1 MYLLHIYNKYLIVI
15 LPILFI
21 ITIFLIQEYKTRL
34 RITKINTQI
43 LEKRTK
49 EINQF
54 HLQKERE
61 QKLLK
66 EAENSR
72 KKEQYIKLAD
82 LYYSG
87 IPDKYDLSGKKIKGV
102 IPDHKKT
109 IENLL
114 NAYQLGDQGSLL
126 KIAKIY
132 HHGMFGL
139 DPDLAKAETYYN
151 RVLVEIYDNDLLIEA
166 REGVRSVLEEK
177 ERESLYGWLN
187 LPKPKKENKHHKEWI
202 SKQPKQPQPQ
212 RSIWS
217 PNQQRTQ
224 ISINS
229 LFRASAPDIQEQQ
242 ALFAQLDNS
251 RRYRR
256 ATDKRP
262 RIAVIPRRDGD
273 PNFNDSHNVHNSQ
286 VLSTI
291 KHSLNKLKEGT
302 KIEKPTEKTIRE
314 IRSYIKSFPQS
325 DKRDDALK
333 SLDSIETSTS
343 PLTFCKMKEVDA
355 LNLVWNR
362 IHDQKHNKNRNNIK
376 ETLFNQLS
384 EMIEHGKPVC
394 STGKF
399 TRLIDTLNVVDE
411 DVQIKPTY
419 AINQEMMN
427 KSANIRSK
435 LLEEYGEGERKK
447 LELGTSG
454 FQDEYEEKLKK
465 KIRDDLKRDYVDTGI
480 LGEEKFNNELG
491 KWIDHI

>member
-1 MYLLHIYNKYLIVI
+1 MYYNKILNYTKKYLIVI

-21 ITIFLIQEYKTRL
+21 ITIFLIQEYKTRS
-34 RITKINTQI
+34 RITQINSQI
-43 LEKRTK
+43 QEKRSA
-49 EINQF
+49 EIDQF
-54 HLQKERE
+54 QLQKERE
-61 QKLLK
+61 QQLLIQADNK
-66 EAENSR
+66 R

-114 NAYQLGDQGSLL
+114 NAYQYGDQGSLL
-126 KIAKIY
+126 RIARIY

-151 RVLVEIYDNDLLIEA
+151 RVLVEIYDRDLLIEA
-166 REGVRSVLEEK
+166 REGVQSVLEEK
-177 ERESLYGWLN
+177 EKESLYGWLN
-187 LPKPKKENKHHKEWI
+187 LERPKKENKHHKEWV
-202 SKQPKQPQPQ
+202 SKQPKAPQPR

-217 PNQQRTQ
+217 PNQQTTQ

-229 LFRASAPDIQEQQ
+229 LFRAPDIQEQRV
-242 ALFAQLDNS
+242 LFAQLANN

-256 ATDKRP
+256 L
-262 RIAVIPRRDGD
+262 AVIPRRDGD
-273 PNFNDSHNVHNSQ
+273 PNFNDTHNVHNSQ

-302 KIEKPTEKTIRE
+302 KIERPTEKTVKE
-314 IRSYIKSFPQS
+314 IRSYINSLPKS

-333 SLDSIETSTS
+333 SLDSIEKSTS

-362 IHDQKHNKNRNNIK
+362 IHDQKHSENRNNIK

-419 AINQEMMN
+419 AINQEMMS

-435 LLEEYGEGERKK
+435 LLEGYGESERKK

-465 KIRDDLKRDYVDTGI
+465 KIRDDLKKDYVDTGI